1 MATRIQS
8 QATGFD
14 LKHKRSMESLGQ
26 STTRPRDEDEAKND
40 GDAANAASNWEDDGD
55 GDSPMGRS

>member
-1 MATRIQS
+1 
-8 QATGFD
+8 
-14 LKHKRSMESLGQ
+14 MESLGQ
-26 STTRPRDEDEAKND
+26 STTRPRDEDEVKND